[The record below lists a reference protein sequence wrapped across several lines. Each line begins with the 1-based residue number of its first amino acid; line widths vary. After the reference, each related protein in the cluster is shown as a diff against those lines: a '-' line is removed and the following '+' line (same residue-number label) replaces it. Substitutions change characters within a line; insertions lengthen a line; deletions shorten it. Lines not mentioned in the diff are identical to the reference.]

1 VTSSPT
7 RVSGF
12 TIGPVDFTFSPEQEA
27 LRETVR
33 SFLSSPAQAGY
44 ARRMIE
50 DDRGFEDSWWSE
62 ISAMGWTGALIPED
76 LGGAGL
82 GLVDMV
88 VLQEEMGRAALPGPF
103 FSSAVA
109 ATLGALRLGDEDLL
123 RGLADGSLRGTFA
136 VEEGHG
142 GSPLDG
148 VGTTATPSRAAG
160 GWELHGAKPLV
171 LDGHTADVAIV
182 VAREPDGGL
191 AAFVVD
197 GPAGTPVRTLDVSRK
212 LARVDLE
219 GRPSRRIGPPG
230 DQTGLLQR
238 VLDDISVAICAETVG
253 AGERALQMA
262 IEYSKQRVQFDRP
275 IATFQAIKHKIVD
288 MLHQLELA
296 RVGTHWAAWASQV
309 DDPVRA
315 EAAAAC
321 KAFVAEAAVMVTGE
335 NIQVHG
341 GVGFTWDVDCHLLFR
356 RVKQNDLLFGNQA
369 WNRQRLAALIL
380 DSPQPAPV

>member
-1 VTSSPT
+1 M
-7 RVSGF
+7 
-12 TIGPVDFTFSPEQEA
+12 DFTFSPEQEA

-33 SFLSSPAQAGY
+33 SYLSSPAQTGY
-44 ARRMIE
+44 VRKMVE
-50 DDRGFEDSWWSE
+50 DGRGFEDGWWSE
-62 ISAMGWTGALIPED
+62 IAAMGWPGTLVPEA

-88 VLQEEMGRAALPGPF
+88 VLQEEMGRLPLPGPF

-109 ATLGALRLGDEDLL
+109 ATLAALRLEDEDLL
-123 RGLADGSLRGTFA
+123 RDLASGDRRATLA
-136 VEEGHG
+136 IEEGHS
-142 GSPLDG
+142 GSP
-148 VGTTATPSRAAG
+148 VATVSCTATRSNGSWRLEG
-160 GWELHGAKPLV
+160 VKPLV

-182 VAREPDGGL
+182 AAREPDGGI
-191 AAFVVD
+191 AAFALD
-197 GPAGTPVRTLDVSRK
+197 DPAGEPVATLDVTRR
-212 LARVDLE
+212 LARVELD
-219 GRPSRRIGPPG
+219 GRTARRIGPPG
-230 DQTGLLQR
+230 DQSSLLER
-238 VLDDISVAICAETVG
+238 VADDIAVALCAETVG

-275 IATFQAIKHKIVD
+275 IATFQAIKHKIVH

-315 EAAAAC
+315 AAAAAC
-321 KAFVAEAAVMVTGE
+321 KSFVSEAAVMVTGE

-356 RVKQNDLLFGNQA
+356 RVKQNDLLFGSQS
-369 WNRQRLAALIL
+369 WNRQRLASLIL
-380 DSPQPAPV
+380 DSPRPVPA

>member
-1 VTSSPT
+1 M
-7 RVSGF
+7 
-12 TIGPVDFTFSPEQEA
+12 DFTFSPEQEA

-33 SFLSSPAQAGY
+33 SFLSNPAQSGY
-44 ARRMIE
+44 VRRMIE
-50 DDRGFEDSWWSE
+50 DGRGFEDAWWSE
-62 ISAMGWTGALIPED
+62 ISAMGWTGTLIPES

-88 VLQEEMGRAALPGPF
+88 VLQEEMGRATLPGPF

-109 ATLGALRLGDEDLL
+109 ATLAALRLGDEEML
-123 RGLADGSLRGTFA
+123 RGLADGTIRATLA
-136 VEEGHG
+136 VEEGPS

-148 VGTTATPSRAAG
+148 IATTATPAAG
-160 GWELHGAKPLV
+160 EGWELSGTKPLV
-171 LDGHTADVAIV
+171 LDGHSADVAVV

-197 GPAGTPVRTLDVSRK
+197 APAGTPVQTLDVTRK
-212 LARVDLE
+212 LARLDLDH
-219 GRPSRRIGPPG
+219 RPARRIGPPG
-230 DQTGLLQR
+230 DQTNLLQR
-238 VLDDISVAICAETVG
+238 VLDDISVAVCAETVG
-253 AGERALQMA
+253 ASERALQMA

-288 MLHQLELA
+288 MLHQTELA

-321 KAFVAEAAVMVTGE
+321 KSFVAEAAVMVTGE

-356 RVKQNDLLFGNQA
+356 RVKQNDLLFGNQS

-380 DSPQPAPV
+380 GSPQPAPA

>member
-1 VTSSPT
+1 MT
-7 RVSGF
+7 
-12 TIGPVDFTFSPEQEA
+12 VDFTFSAEQDA

-33 SFLSSPAQAGY
+33 SFLSSPARSGYVRQTIDDESGFSQA
-44 ARRMIE
+44 
-50 DDRGFEDSWWSE
+50 WWSE
-62 ISAMGWTGALIPED
+62 ISAMGWAGALIPES
-76 LGGAGL
+76 LGGSGL

-88 VLQEEMGRAALPGPF
+88 VLQEEMGRVALPGPF

-109 ATLGALRLGDEDLL
+109 ATLGALRLGDKDLL
-123 RGLADGSLRGTFA
+123 RRLAAGDSRATFA
-136 VEEGHG
+136 VEEGG
-142 GSPLDG
+142 SGSPLEG
-148 VGTTATPSRAAG
+148 VATTATPRG
-160 GWELHGAKPLV
+160 DGWELRGTKPLV
-171 LDGHTADVAIV
+171 LDGHTAEVALV
-182 VAREPDGGL
+182 AAREPDGSL
-191 AAFVVD
+191 AVFAID
-197 GPAGTPVRTLDVSRK
+197 DPAGTPVATLDVTRR
-212 LARVDLE
+212 LARLDLD
-219 GRPSRRIGPPG
+219 GRPARRVGPPG
-230 DQTGLLQR
+230 DQTNLLQR
-238 VLDDISVAICAETVG
+238 ILDDIAVALSAETVG

-321 KAFVAEAAVMVTGE
+321 KSFVAEAAVMVTAE

-369 WNRQRLAALIL
+369 WNRQRLAGLIL
-380 DSPQPAPV
+380 DSPQPALA

>member
-1 VTSSPT
+1 M
-7 RVSGF
+7 
-12 TIGPVDFTFSPEQEA
+12 DFTFSPEQDA
-27 LRETVR
+27 LREAVR
-33 SFLSSPAQAGY
+33 SFLSSPAQSGY
-44 ARRMIE
+44 VRRMIE
-50 DDRGFEDSWWSE
+50 DERGFEDSWWSE
-62 ISAMGWTGALIPED
+62 ISAMGWAGTLIPEA

-88 VLQEEMGRAALPGPF
+88 VLQEEMGRVALPGPF

-109 ATLGALRLGDEDLL
+109 ATLAAIRLGDDDLL
-123 RGLADGSLRGTFA
+123 RNLADGSCRATLA

-142 GSPLDG
+142 GAPLQG
-148 VGTTATPSRAAG
+148 VSTSATAKG
-160 GWELHGAKPLV
+160 DGWELRGNKPLV
-171 LDGHTADVAIV
+171 LDGHTADIAIV
-182 VAREPDGGL
+182 VARDPSGL
-191 AAFVVD
+191 GAFVIED
-197 GPAGTPVRTLDVSRK
+197 PAGTPVATLDV
-212 LARVDLE
+212 ARRMARLDLG
-219 GRPSRRIGPPG
+219 GRRARRVGPSG
-230 DQTGLLQR
+230 DQTKLLQR
-238 VLDDISVAICAETVG
+238 ILDDIAVALCAETVG

-288 MLHQLELA
+288 MLHQIELA

-321 KAFVAEAAVMVTGE
+321 KSFVAEATVMVTGE

-356 RVKQNDLLFGNQA
+356 RVKQNDLLFGNRA
-369 WNRQRLAALIL
+369 WNRQRLADLIL

>member
-1 VTSSPT
+1 
-7 RVSGF
+7 
-12 TIGPVDFTFSPEQEA
+12 VDFTFSPEQDA
-27 LRETVR
+27 LREAVR
-33 SFLSSPAQAGY
+33 SFLSSPAREGY
-44 ARRMIE
+44 ARRMLE
-50 DDRGFEDSWWSE
+50 DERGFEESWWSE
-62 ISAMGWTGALIPED
+62 ISAMGWTGTLIPEA
-76 LGGAGL
+76 LGGTGL

-88 VLQEEMGRAALPGPF
+88 VLQEEMGRVALPGPF

-109 ATLGALRLGDEDLL
+109 ATLAALRLGEDDLL
-123 RGLADGSLRGTFA
+123 RRLAEGSSRATLA
-136 VEEGHG
+136 VEEGRS

-148 VGTTATPSRAAG
+148 VSTKATPNG
-160 GWELHGAKPLV
+160 DFWELHGSKPLV

-191 AAFVVD
+191 AAFVLED
-197 GPAGTPVRTLDVSRK
+197 PAGTPIATLDVTRK
-212 LARVDLE
+212 LARLDLQG
-219 GRPSRRIGPPG
+219 GRARRAGPSG
-230 DQTGLLQR
+230 DQTKLLQR
-238 VLDDISVAICAETVG
+238 ILDDIAVALCAETVG

-262 IEYSKQRVQFDRP
+262 IDYSKQRVQFDRP

-288 MLHQLELA
+288 MLHQIELA

-321 KAFVAEAAVMVTGE
+321 KSFVAEAAIMVTGE

-356 RVKQNDLLFGNQA
+356 RVKQNDLLFGSQA
-369 WNRQRLAALIL
+369 WNRQRLAGLIL
-380 DSPQPAPV
+380 ESPQPAPV